1 VGIFPKKEIDHKVI
15 EHVVVFLDV
24 VIECNQ
30 LSSFLRYMP
39 NKTVGT
45 FYHNQQNSHNIR
57 KFGHNIRKK
66 IKKIK

>member
-1 VGIFPKKEIDHKVI
+1 VGIFPKKELDHKVI

-30 LSSFLRYMP
+30 LSSFLRYVP

-45 FYHNQQNSHNIR
+45 FTIISKTVITLETLA
-57 KFGHNIRKK
+57 ITSEKK
-66 IKKIK
+66 LKN